1 MGPQNIAYPGAPKQ
15 MGQNAFQPQQYFP
28 KYAWKGKGEKEE
40 EEDT

>member
-28 KYAWKGKGEKEE
+28 MP
-40 EEDT
+40 